1 MNPAALLAY
10 LALSAVSAAAVR
22 ELEVIFPYE
31 IGSDLASISI
41 LDRKDGAIYRHFS
54 KSSGRGKTHSFV
66 LTERCSNNVV
76 LFLDDQ
82 TSAWSSAQFLR
93 TALTR
98 VLIPDRFHSLQLSLE
113 DACLQRLAHLKKE
126 PFWEIYDLSAGGLN
140 PYCRLTAPADARP
153 AGREII
159 AHGLNAGRHVLILRD
174 EFNGTALFTLEF
186 LVPDSGCTFEELKA
200 LGKARSDALLN
211 LKIQIHDESSGLVSF
226 MSCMGERRPNQW
238 TVLQD
243 GRVVPTY

>member
-31 IGSDLASISI
+31 IGSDLASISV
-41 LDRKDGAIYRHFS
+41 LDRQDGAIYRHFS
-54 KSSGRGKTHSFV
+54 KSSGRRKTHSFV
-66 LTERCSNNVV
+66 LTERCSDNVV

-82 TSAWSSAQFLR
+82 ASAWSSVQVLK
-93 TALTR
+93 TAITR
-98 VLIPDRFHSLQLSLE
+98 VMIPDRFHPIQLSLE
-113 DACLQRLAHLKKE
+113 DACLQRLAHFKKE
-126 PFWEIYDLSAGGLN
+126 PFWEIYDLSAGSLN

-153 AGREII
+153 PGREII
-159 AHGLNAGRHVLILRD
+159 AHGLNAGKHVLILRS
-174 EFNGTALFTLEF
+174 EFNGSALFTREF

-200 LGKARSDALLN
+200 LSKARSSALLN
-211 LKIQIHDESSGLVSF
+211 LKIQTSDESSGLVSF
-226 MSCMGERRPNQW
+226 MSCMGKRRPNQW